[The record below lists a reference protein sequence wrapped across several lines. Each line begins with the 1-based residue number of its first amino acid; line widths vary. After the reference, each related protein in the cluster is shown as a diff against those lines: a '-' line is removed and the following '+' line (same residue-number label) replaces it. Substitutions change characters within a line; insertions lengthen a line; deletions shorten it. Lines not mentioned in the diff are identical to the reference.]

1 MVWPR
6 LENGPVSGRTE
17 ARVGLIRAS
26 DDKNVCEL
34 VPGGRVATARSQ
46 GFDSPAPR
54 SPGASYWRAS
64 LCQSCPCGASVQ
76 VLTHGN
82 RFCGRAMCEPL
93 TNSGPSAAFSDDM
106 VIKMGRRINSVPG
119 YQHFHGDRN
128 CGSNCQ
134 DQDLPFCGKEAVRG
148 AIENIIRRIRCSIK
162 LGRYITS
169 THASQIGQI

>member
-1 MVWPR
+1 MCVNLCR
-6 LENGPVSGRTE
+6 
-17 ARVGLIRAS
+17 
-26 DDKNVCEL
+26 
-34 VPGGRVATARSQ
+34 GGRVATARSQ

-64 LCQSCPCGASVQ
+64 LCQSCPCGPRVQ
-76 VLTHGN
+76 DLTHGN
-82 RFCGRAMCEPL
+82 RPCGRAMCEPL
-93 TNSGPSAAFSDDM
+93 TNSDPSTAFSDDM
-106 VIKMGRRINSVPG
+106 LVKMGCRINSVLS

-148 AIENIIRRIRCSIK
+148 AIENIIRRIRCSIQ

-169 THASQIGQI
+169 THASQIGQR